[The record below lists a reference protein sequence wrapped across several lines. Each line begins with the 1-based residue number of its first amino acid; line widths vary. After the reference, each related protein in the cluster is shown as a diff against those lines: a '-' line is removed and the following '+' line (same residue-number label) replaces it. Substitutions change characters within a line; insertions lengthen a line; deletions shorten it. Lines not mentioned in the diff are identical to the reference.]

1 MVPQR
6 EPRHMTDQLRRAD
19 LLPEKL
25 PRGAEVVSEGRALG
39 KQMPI
44 GRALYMRELGVGSE
58 AEYKKRMKAQG
69 KIMFHAQYSATSWEE
84 TARGLQYI
92 YSEAERRGARIDRW
106 GLSLDRLMGLP
117 PEMRAGAPRETGL
130 QFVNDE
136 EWLGIGDV
144 LPIPIHYG
152 DHIVGTP
159 ASLSNLRLALAT
171 GGTTIGNLAHYFAYE
186 YPGWTDQVSR
196 TIDTVKALGAIAEL
210 KDRGV
215 VIESNLNDGL
225 GSIFHDITTMVG
237 WALLEK
243 HIIEDLI
250 GAELVHVY
258 GNVVSD
264 PTLRLALLF
273 AIDEIHG
280 GESAGPHVNANSILT
295 DDVDRNA
302 AIVASTLVFDVIG
315 QLVRPTG
322 HAVQG
327 LPLTETIRV
336 PSPEEVVQV
345 QVLANQAAKEATNL
359 VDLVDFRPIEQLK
372 DQLLH
377 DGQLFRGRV
386 LNGLAEMGIDAT
398 DPVETLLALRRIGSA
413 KLEALFGVGEPDA
426 TTPSG
431 RRPLVPSNMFNH
443 ALSIG
448 QQMERDLRDRGLSGI
463 LQSRTVLLA
472 STDVHEFG
480 KFVVGTALR
489 EAGARV
495 VDIGVSVDADVVAQQ
510 ARRQEVDAICISTHN
525 GMALAYANDLVR
537 ELARHEVHVP
547 TFMGGK
553 LNQDVDGKLPRDASA
568 DIEALGVVPCNDI
581 TAMVE
586 RMRSSG

>member
-1 MVPQR
+1 
-6 EPRHMTDQLRRAD
+6 
-19 LLPEKL
+19 
-25 PRGAEVVSEGRALG
+25 
-39 KQMPI
+39 MPI
-44 GRALYMRELGVGSE
+44 GNTLYMRELGVGSE
-58 AEYKKRMKAQG
+58 AEYKRKMKAKGQ
-69 KIMFHAQYSATSWEE
+69 IMFHAQYSATSWEE
-84 TARGLQYI
+84 TARGLEYI
-92 YSEAERRGARIDRW
+92 YSEVERRGARIDRW
-106 GLSLDRLMGLP
+106 GLSLDRVMGLP
-117 PEMRAGAPRETGL
+117 TEMRAGAPRETGL
-130 QFVNDE
+130 QFVDDE

-186 YPGWTDQVSR
+186 YPGWTDQIAR

-210 KDRGV
+210 KDKGV

-250 GAELVHVY
+250 GAELVHVF

-273 AIDEIHG
+273 TVDEIHG
-280 GESAGPHVNANSILT
+280 GESAGPHVNANSIVT

-322 HAVQG
+322 HAVHA

-345 QVLANQAAKEATNL
+345 QVLANQVAREARDL
-359 VDLVDFRPIEQLK
+359 VELVDFRPVEELK
-372 DQLLH
+372 DRLLQ
-377 DGQLFRGRV
+377 DGRRFQGRV
-386 LNGLAEMGIDAT
+386 VEGLAEMGVDVA
-398 DPVETLLALRRIGSA
+398 DPLETLLVLRRIGGA
-413 KLEALFGVGEPDA
+413 RLEALFGVGEPDA
-426 TTPSG
+426 QTTGG
-431 RRPLVPSNMFNH
+431 RRPVVPSNMFNH
-443 ALSIG
+443 ALEIG
-448 QQMERDLRDRGLSGI
+448 EQMARDLRARGLRDALKG
-463 LQSRTVLLA
+463 LTVLLA

-480 KFVVGTALR
+480 KFVVATALR

-495 VDIGVSVDADVVAQQ
+495 IDIGVSVDADVVAQQ
-510 ARRQEVDAICISTHN
+510 AQRENVDAVCISTHN
-525 GMALAYANDLVR
+525 GMALAYANDLVS
-537 ELARHEVHVP
+537 ELSRHQVQVP
-547 TFMGGK
+547 VFMGGK

-568 DIEALGVVPCNDI
+568 DIKDLGIVPCNDV
-581 TAMVE
+581 AVLVQGL
-586 RMRSSG
+586 RSRA